1 MKYFYQNLSTE
12 NEIIFEDSFLK
23 IEKRYFDYL
32 QQKIEE
38 KRINRKAFSKNI
50 LFSQDYESFFIRE
63 RDSITIY
70 NKSKSLLAA
79 RSFILTFLGDALR
92 WIKDIAGV
100 FLLQGKNLDED
111 EYYLYLYLPEA
122 YLAMKGQIEKKDD
135 EYLIKIHFSDEMIF
149 GLIALYQQKKLISSK
164 LETSDF
170 ALVSVNYQKS
180 EVAQYYKKLVLIY
193 NNSVFFSNP
202 KEECQ
207 EQFLLTN
214 YIAVNVIAEI
224 NEKMAKK
231 DSLRMKN
238 LYSGEIEEIPL
249 NQVKDYLIKAKIQND
264 RLIYQETVKIGYQA
278 LSDRQIPYCKTHLP
292 KEDENY
298 LYLIPLSENNK
309 DNNCVVCGEKSICHV
324 IKLQKFSSL
333 INK

>member
-1 MKYFYQNLSTE
+1 MKYFYQNLLAE

-32 QQKIEE
+32 QQKIEK

-92 WIKDIAGV
+92 WIKDISGV

-122 YLAMKGQIEKKDD
+122 YLAMKGQIEKKDN

-193 NNSVFFSNP
+193 NNSVFFANP

-214 YIAVNVIAEI
+214 YIAVNVVAEI

-249 NQVKDYLIKAKIQND
+249 NQVKNYLIRAKIQND

-278 LSDRQIPYCKTHLP
+278 LSDIQIPYCKTHLP

-309 DNNCVVCGEKSICHV
+309 DNNCVVCGEKSVCHV